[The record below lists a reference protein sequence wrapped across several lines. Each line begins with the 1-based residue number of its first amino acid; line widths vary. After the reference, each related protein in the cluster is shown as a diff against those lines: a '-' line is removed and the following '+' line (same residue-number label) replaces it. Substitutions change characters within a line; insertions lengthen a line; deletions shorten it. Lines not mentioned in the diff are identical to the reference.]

1 MSAVR
6 RILWAAGLP
15 ARTALIAAIKLYR
28 LALSGLLGGQ
38 CRFYPSCSVY
48 AEKAV
53 RCRGA
58 VVGAT
63 LATWRVLRCN
73 PFGKGGAEPV
83 PMKQDSAARLRV
95 PAYDVVLHASNK
107 EVSA

>member
-6 RILWAAGLP
+6 RVLWAAGLP
-15 ARTALIAAIKLYR
+15 ARTVLTAAIKLYR
-28 LALSGLLGGQ
+28 LTLSGLLGGQ
-38 CRFYPSCSVY
+38 CRFHPSCSVY
-48 AEKAV
+48 AEDAV

-58 VVGAT
+58 AVGAT

-83 PMKQDSAARLRV
+83 PMKRDSAARLRAR
-95 PAYDVVLHASNK
+95 AYDAVLHTGNK
-107 EVSA
+107 KVSA